1 MSLKES
7 KKKRRASIIHSELN
21 TNTAPKEHEYSFEEL
36 ITDIHLIKQSS
47 LIEEAQHRNIID
59 IENVIDEFWCNFDN
73 IVTLSNIERI
83 SKNLKCF
90 PFVELIKELSKELT
104 EYILNIRKDISAKIV
119 FSLGSFTDK
128 TCLTTKQ
135 MVIYSVKKAVEFF
148 LISYLE
154 DNDFRFFV
162 KISLISIGREK
173 VKLGISVSRDYLL
186 ISQKKSNS
194 FLSLPSYLSYNKRSL
209 SYFQETH
216 LAIINKL
223 NNMIGVKSFISESL
237 EDNKYAIN
245 YVLELPNSDE
255 MFDLNNNVLHNRGTI
270 LVAEDYI
277 FNQQHLCRI
286 LTSLGYNT
294 VIVGTGE
301 EAVELSQLEKF
312 DLIFMDMDM
321 PVMNGYEAAVRIR
334 KKDNFN
340 RTTPIILQT
349 SLNDIQDLKSLMKAF
364 NDKISKPYI
373 KDEIE
378 IVVEKHLIKRQRF
391 N

>member
-1 MSLKES
+1 MFLKES
-7 KKKRRASIIHSELN
+7 KKKRGASITHSDLN
-21 TNTAPKEHEYSFEEL
+21 INVQPKEYDYSFDEL
-36 ITDIHLIKQSS
+36 ITDINLIKQSL
-47 LIEEAQHRNIID
+47 LIEQAQYNHIVN
-59 IENVIDEFWCNFDN
+59 IENVIDKFWCNFDN
-73 IVTLSNIERI
+73 IIRLSKIEGV
-83 SKNLKCF
+83 SENVKCF
-90 PFVELIKELSKELT
+90 PIVGLIKELT
-104 EYILNIRKDISAKIV
+104 DYISNIKKDISAKIV
-119 FSLGSFTDK
+119 FSLGSFTGK
-128 TCLTTKQ
+128 TCLNNEQ
-135 MVIYSVKKAVEFF
+135 MVIYSLKKAMEFF
-148 LISYLE
+148 FISYLE
-154 DNDFRFFV
+154 NNDFRFSI

-173 VKLGISVSRDYLL
+173 IKLGISVSRDYLL

-209 SYFQETH
+209 SHLQEIH
-216 LAIINKL
+216 LVIINKL
-223 NNMIGVKSFISESL
+223 NRMIDVKSFISESL

-255 MFDLNNNVLHNRGTI
+255 MFDLNNDVLHNRGTI

>member
-7 KKKRRASIIHSELN
+7 KKKRGASITHSELN
-21 TNTAPKEHEYSFEEL
+21 TNTEPKEHYSFDEL
-36 ITDIHLIKQSS
+36 ITDIHLINQS
-47 LIEEAQHRNIID
+47 LVIEQAQYKHITN
-59 IENVIDEFWCNFDN
+59 IENVIDKFWCNFDD
-73 IVTLSNIERI
+73 IVTLSKIERI
-83 SKNLKCF
+83 SESFKCF
-90 PFVELIKELSKELT
+90 PIIGLIKELTDYTS
-104 EYILNIRKDISAKIV
+104 NIRKDISAKIV
-119 FSLGSFTDK
+119 FSLGSFTGK
-128 TCLTTKQ
+128 TCLSNEQ
-135 MVIYSVKKAVEFF
+135 MVIYSLKKAMEFF
-148 LISYLE
+148 FISYLE
-154 DNDFRFFV
+154 NSDFKFSI

-173 VKLGISVSRDYLL
+173 IKLGISVSRDYLL

-209 SYFQETH
+209 SHFQETH
-216 LAIINKL
+216 LVIINKL
-223 NNMIGVKSFISESL
+223 NNMIDVKSFISESL

-245 YVLELPNSDE
+245 YVLELPNLDE
-255 MFDLNNNVLHNRGTI
+255 MFDLSNNVLHNRGTI
-270 LVAEDYI
+270 LIAEDYI

-301 EAVELSQLEKF
+301 DAVELSQLEKF
-312 DLIFMDMDM
+312 DLIFMDMEM
-321 PVMNGYEAAVRIR
+321 PVMNGYDAAVRIR

-349 SLNDIQDLKSLMKAF
+349 SLNDIQDLKSLMKTF
-364 NDKISKPYI
+364 NDRISKPYI

-378 IVVEKHLIKRQRF
+378 IVVEKHLIKKQKF